1 MKYLRIHSCSKSYF
15 FQCVASIGVL
25 LLGVSAISNAAEK
38 QLTPGLW
45 EHAYKIK
52 TEGGQLEAALAQAE
66 QTMKAMPSDQRAMIE
81 NMMRARG
88 IDLNL
93 RSYTTQICITPEQAS
108 KGTLPKP
115 TKNCTQ
121 AVAEETNTGYK
132 IRYEC
137 TGNPPTSGEG
147 EMVFIDNKNYSIT
160 VKVNTEVNNQPE
172 TMTVLQNGKWIGK
185 QCAEPR
191 K

>member
-1 MKYLRIHSCSKSYF
+1 MLGMHS
-15 FQCVASIGVL
+15 ASFA
-25 LLGVSAISNAAEK
+25 SEK
-38 QLTPGLW
+38 QLVAGLW
-45 EHAYKIK
+45 EHSYKIK

-66 QTMKAMPSDQRAMIE
+66 QAMKAMPADQRAMIE
-81 NMMRARG
+81 NMMKARG

-93 RSYTTQICITPEQAS
+93 RSYTTQICVTPEQAN

-121 AVAEETNTGYK
+121 VITEETNTGYN

-147 EMVFIDNKNYSIT
+147 EMVFIDSKNYSIT
-160 VKVNTEVNNQPE
+160 VKVNTEVNNKPE
-172 TMTVLQNGKWIGK
+172 TMTVLQNGTWLDK
-185 QCAEPR
+185 QCPEPS